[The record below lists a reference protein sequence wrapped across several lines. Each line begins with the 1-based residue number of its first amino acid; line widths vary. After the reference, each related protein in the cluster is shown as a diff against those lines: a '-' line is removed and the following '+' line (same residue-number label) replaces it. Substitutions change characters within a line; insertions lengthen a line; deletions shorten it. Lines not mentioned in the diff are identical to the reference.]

1 MRNLREIFLHCE
13 ILYGWSLIRNIFQ
26 IEFDFSRS
34 TSALAWLNER
44 ERPKRTILFAR
55 DVCEQTM
62 AKEGLSD
69 FI

>member
-1 MRNLREIFLHCE
+1 MRNLLA
-13 ILYGWSLIRNIFQ
+13 LRNFVRLVANTKYFQ